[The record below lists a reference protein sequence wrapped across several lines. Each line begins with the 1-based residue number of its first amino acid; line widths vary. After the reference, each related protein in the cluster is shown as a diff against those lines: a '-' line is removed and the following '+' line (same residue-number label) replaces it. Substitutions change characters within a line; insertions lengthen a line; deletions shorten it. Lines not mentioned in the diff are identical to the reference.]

1 MDLQEFQRN
10 NGPEGKALTV
20 KNERGFRC
28 PMREELDNLI
38 DKREELRGRMMS
50 VNDFDDQF
58 NYREALKS
66 LNDRVEMLREDIRQ
80 SSLRE

>member
-20 KNERGFRC
+20 ENERGFRC

-38 DKREELRGRMMS
+38 DKREELRDRMMS
-50 VNDFDDQF
+50 ANDFDDQF
-58 NYREALKS
+58 NYRAALKS